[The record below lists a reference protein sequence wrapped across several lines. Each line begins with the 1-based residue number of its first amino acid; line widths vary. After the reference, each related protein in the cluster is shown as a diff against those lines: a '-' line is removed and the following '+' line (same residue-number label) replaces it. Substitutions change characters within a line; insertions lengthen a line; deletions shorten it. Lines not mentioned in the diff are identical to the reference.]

1 MAASMRPPTMAAATR
16 VAQAAD
22 DVRRWCQG
30 RANER
35 KKNRL
40 CKYSYNFKF
49 NLLYSIRKLLLNY
62 LYVNIATLSYF

>member
-22 DVRRWCQG
+22 DERRWCQG

-35 KKNRL
+35 KKTDYANIHIISSL
-40 CKYSYNFKF
+40 IYYIV
-49 NLLYSIRKLLLNY
+49 LENY
-62 LYVNIATLSYF
+62 Y